1 MTLPDLWFLIIAF
14 LWTGFFV
21 LEGFDFGVGMLHKVV
36 GRTDTEQRVAINSI
50 GPFWDGN
57 EVWLIVGAAGIFAAF
72 PGWYA
77 TWFSAMYLPLV
88 LLLVAL
94 IARGVSFEFR
104 GRMDATRWRQTWS
117 WSLTLGSLL
126 CPLLLGVALG
136 NLLAGLPVDSTEEF
150 TGSVADTIT
159 GYGLLVGLTLTAL
172 CVLHGATFLAMR
184 TTEQVRTRA
193 ERAAQVALVPAVLLL
208 LAFAVATPAVS
219 GAPAVRGVV
228 PPVLAVVAVLAAALL
243 VRAHRDGWAFTATAV
258 AIALTVVTL
267 FANLYPN
274 VLVSSTSADDS
285 LTVTNVASGEYAL
298 KVMTIVALVL
308 VPLILLYQG
317 WSYFVFR
324 RRVIGPPTA
333 APPEPPVPS
342 TGPSEPLDEGALT

>member
-36 GRTDTEQRVAINSI
+36 GRTDTEQRVAINAI

-104 GRMDATRWRQTWS
+104 GRMEATRWRQTWS

-150 TGSVADTIT
+150 TGTSPTPSPA
-159 GYGLLVGLTLTAL
+159 YGLLVGLTLTAL
-172 CVLHGATFLAMR
+172 CVLHGATFLALR
-184 TTEQVRTRA
+184 TTGGAHAGPARRGRRGRA
-193 ERAAQVALVPAVLLL
+193 GGP
-208 LAFAVATPAVS
+208 
-219 GAPAVRGVV
+219 APARVRRLRR
-228 PPVLAVVAVLAAALL
+228 PPCPA
-243 VRAHRDGWAFTATAV
+243 
-258 AIALTVVTL
+258 
-267 FANLYPN
+267 
-274 VLVSSTSADDS
+274 
-285 LTVTNVASGEYAL
+285 
-298 KVMTIVALVL
+298 
-308 VPLILLYQG
+308 
-317 WSYFVFR
+317 R
-324 RRVIGPPTA
+324 RRCA
-333 APPEPPVPS
+333 APCRPCSRSSRSSPRRCWSGRTGTAGRSPPRRSRSP
-342 TGPSEPLDEGALT
+342 

>member
-1 MTLPDLWFLIIAF
+1 MTLPDLWFLVVAF

-36 GRTDTEQRVAINSI
+36 GRTDTEQRVAINAI

-57 EVWLIVGAAGIFAAF
+57 EVWLIVGAAAIFAAF
-72 PGWYA
+72 PSWYA

-117 WSLTLGSLL
+117 WSLTIGSAL

-136 NLLAGLPVDSTEEF
+136 NLLAGMPVDSSEEF
-150 TGSVADTIT
+150 SGSVADSIT
-159 GYGLLVGLTLTAL
+159 GYGLLVGLTLVAL
-172 CVLHGATFLAMR
+172 CLLHGATFLALR
-184 TTEQVRTRA
+184 TEGDVRRRA
-193 ERAAQVALVPAVLLL
+193 HRAVAVTHVPAVLLL
-208 LAFAVATPAVS
+208 LGLAVWTPSVS
-219 GAPAVRGVV
+219 DAPALRGIGL
-228 PPVLAVVAVLAAALL
+228 PALAVVAVLLAGALS
-243 VRAHRDGWAFTATAV
+243 RAGREGCAFTATAI

-274 VLVSSTSADDS
+274 VLVSSTAASDS
-285 LTVTNVASGEYAL
+285 LTVTSTASGQYAL
-298 KVMTIVALVL
+298 QVMTIVALVL
-308 VPLILLYQG
+308 VPVVLLYQG
-317 WSYFVFR
+317 WSYVVFR
-324 RRVIGPPTA
+324 RRVVGPPTA
-333 APPEPPVPS
+333 APPDPS
-342 TGPSEPLDEGALT
+342 TGPSAPLDEGALT

>member
-1 MTLPDLWFLIIAF
+1 MTLPDLWFLIIAL

-104 GRMDATRWRQTWS
+104 GRMEATRWRQTWS

-150 TGSVADTIT
+150 TGTFADTVT
-159 GYGLLVGLTLTAL
+159 G
-172 CVLHGATFLAMR
+172 
-184 TTEQVRTRA
+184 VRPARRA
-193 ERAAQVALVPAVLLL
+193 HARRPVRAARRHVPRAAHRGRGAPRAHRAAAVAIVPAVLLL
-208 LAFAVATPAVS
+208 LGFAVWTPAVS
-219 GAPAVRGVV
+219 GAPVLRGIV

-243 VRAHRDGWAFTATAV
+243 VRAHRTAGR
-258 AIALTVVTL
+258 
-267 FANLYPN
+267 
-274 VLVSSTSADDS
+274 S
-285 LTVTNVASGEYAL
+285 
-298 KVMTIVALVL
+298 
-308 VPLILLYQG
+308 
-317 WSYFVFR
+317 
-324 RRVIGPPTA
+324 PPR
-333 APPEPPVPS
+333 PS
-342 TGPSEPLDEGALT
+342 RSP

>member
-1 MTLPDLWFLIIAF
+1 MTLPDLWFLVVAF

-36 GRTDTEQRVAINSI
+36 GRTDTEQRVAINAI

-57 EVWLIVGAAGIFAAF
+57 EVWLIVGAAAIFAAF
-72 PGWYA
+72 PSWYA

-117 WSLTLGSLL
+117 WSLTIGSAL

-136 NLLAGLPVDSTEEF
+136 NLLAGMPVDSSEEF
-150 TGSVADTIT
+150 SGSVADSIT
-159 GYGLLVGLTLTAL
+159 GYGLLVGLTLVAL
-172 CVLHGATFLAMR
+172 CLLHGATFLALR
-184 TTEQVRTRA
+184 TEGDVRRRA
-193 ERAAQVALVPAVLLL
+193 HRAVAVTHVPAVLLL
-208 LAFAVATPAVS
+208 LGLAVWTPSVS
-219 GAPAVRGVV
+219 DAPALRGIGL
-228 PPVLAVVAVLAAALL
+228 PALAVVAVLLAGALS
-243 VRAHRDGWAFTATAV
+243 RAGREGWAFTATAI

-274 VLVSSTSADDS
+274 VLVSSTAASDS
-285 LTVTNVASGEYAL
+285 LTVTSTASGQYAL
-298 KVMTIVALVL
+298 QVMTIVALVL
-308 VPLILLYQG
+308 VPVVLLYQA
-317 WSYFVFR
+317 WSYVVFR
-324 RRVIGPPTA
+324 RRVVGPPTTD
-333 APPEPPVPS
+333 PSEPPDPT
-342 TGPSEPLDEGALT
+342 TGPSAPLDEGALT

>member
-72 PGWYA
+72 PSWYA

-104 GRMDATRWRQTWS
+104 GRMEATRWRQTWS

-136 NLLAGLPVDSTEEF
+136 NLLAGLPVDSSEEF
-150 TGSVADTIT
+150 TGSVADTVT

-184 TTEQVRTRA
+184 TTDHVRRRA
-193 ERAAQVALVPAVLLL
+193 QRAANVALAPAVLLL

-219 GAPAVRGVV
+219 GAPALRGTV

-274 VLVSSTSADDS
+274 VLVSSTSAADS
-285 LTVTNVASGEYAL
+285 LTVTSTASGAYAL
-298 KVMTIVALVL
+298 KGMTILALGL
-308 VPLILLYQG
+308 VPVVLIYQA
-317 WSYFVFR
+317 WSYVVFR
-324 RRVIGPPTA
+324 RRVIGPPPS
-333 APPEPPVPS
+333 APPEPPDPT
-342 TGPSEPLDEGALT
+342 TGPSA